1 MLYEGLLTLVLIY
14 GSETVVWRMKQRSR
28 IRDAQ
33 IDNFKG
39 LEGIRIIYRIA
50 NLLVRELCV
59 MKNR

>member
-1 MLYEGLLTLVLIY
+1 MRVFLIY
-14 GSETVVWRMKQRSR
+14 GNETVVWRMKQRSR

-50 NLLVRELCV
+50 NLPVRELCV